1 MQPPPPVS
9 TSSLVKTGLAAFI
22 ATGKSTQVRQ
32 GKRLLGLRKW
42 QQEVNCPL
50 SKSKFLITQLKID
63 DGHRLGEAKET
74 IRILGNNVLGL
85 DWLPEP
91 VSEPLKFKVGD
102 TGKQKRSGS
111 GREILSYIT
120 PGNPRLKKG
129 IKIASNGSRTPG
141 KSSAIVVDFGHK
153 TIMPQTPHNICQ
165 AYITTSAVT
174 A

>member
-1 MQPPPPVS
+1 MGPSKHDIIRTLKQA
-9 TSSLVKTGLAAFI
+9 TKRACTTLWQNMGQERTGLAAFI

-91 VSEPLKFKVGD
+91 VSE
-102 TGKQKRSGS
+102 R
-111 GREILSYIT
+111 
-120 PGNPRLKKG
+120 
-129 IKIASNGSRTPG
+129 
-141 KSSAIVVDFGHK
+141 
-153 TIMPQTPHNICQ
+153 QTPPE
-165 AYITTSAVT
+165 T